1 MLLQIS
7 DLQVVFSTET
17 GPVCAVDGISFQLDS
32 GQTLGLVGESGCGKS
47 VTAQT
52 ILRLLPEPPAKMLSG
67 KVLFEGRDLLKMPDA
82 ELRRVRGKEIG
93 FIFQEPMTALNP
105 VYTVGFQIAE
115 VLMAHEAELPRATIK
130 KRVLEMLD
138 LVGIPSP
145 NERYDTYPHE
155 LSGGMRQRVMIAMAL
170 ICRPKLLIA
179 DEPTTALDVTIQAQI
194 MELIQRLQKDLG
206 MAMLLITHDLG
217 VVTES
222 VDDVIVMYAGKIAEQ
237 ASVKELFHDPLHPYT
252 RGLLASIP
260 KLGRKE
266 RLQGIPGTVPDI
278 TKLPSGCRF
287 HDRCGL
293 VQPRCRESVPPL
305 EEKSGA
311 IGEAALRCEVWIH

>member
-305 EEKSGA
+305 EEKKRGHWGS
-311 IGEAALRCEVWIH
+311 CFEV